1 MNMKIEEKKKYQK
14 NKELWYLPVNMLPFL
29 SINENV
35 SAKI

>member
-1 MNMKIEEKKKYQK
+1 MNMKIERMKQK
-14 NKELWYLPVNMLPFL
+14 NKELWYLPMNMLPFL